1 MKKTHFAALNKDLS
15 NLGFGAA
22 GISGEAGGYAFGN
35 ITEKDA
41 ISLVHAA
48 VERGINLFDTA
59 PIYGFGASEERLGK
73 ALKGNDQVFI
83 VTKGGVDW
91 HSSKRVNMSNEPKVI
106 ERMLHESLKRLGREQ
121 IDLYMI
127 HWPDVNVDIRRPL
140 EVLVKAQEQGKI
152 KYLGLCNT
160 NQEDLEKSS
169 EVCSIDAFQSQH
181 NLWETTGYDLVES
194 KLDRALF
201 MGWGTLDKGIL
212 SGRVTKDRKY
222 DESDARSW
230 APWWN
235 KKEVQQKIDLVEAFS
250 QKLEE
255 YNLSMKT
262 FALMAAKTLPKPVIP
277 LVGVKT
283 VADLDNM
290 IELFSREYDSTLI
303 KTLAK
308 EFKDLYLSQNT

>member
-1 MKKTHFAALNKDLS
+1 MKKTHIAAINKDLS

-22 GISGEAGGYAFGN
+22 GISGDAGGYAFGN
-35 ITEKDA
+35 VTEKDA
-41 ISLVHAA
+41 IALVHAA

-73 ALKGNDQVFI
+73 ALKGNDQAFI

-91 HSSKRVNMSNEPKVI
+91 HSSKRVNMSNDPKVI
-106 ERMLHESLKRLGREQ
+106 ERMLHESLKRLQREQ
-121 IDLYMI
+121 VDLYMI

-152 KYLGLCNT
+152 KHIGLCNT
-160 NQEDLEKSS
+160 NQEDLEKSG
-169 EVCSIDAFQSQH
+169 EVCSVDAFQSQH
-181 NLWETTGYDLVES
+181 NLWETTGYELVES

-235 KKEVQQKIDLVEAFS
+235 KKEVQQKIEVVEEFT
-250 QKLEE
+250 QKLNAH
-255 YNLSMKT
+255 NLTMKD
-262 FALMAAKTLPKPVIP
+262 FALTAARTQAKPVIP

-290 IELFSREYDSTLI
+290 IELFNREYELNQI
-303 KTLAK
+303 QELAR
-308 EFKDLYLSQNT
+308 EFKDLYVSHFS

>member
-1 MKKTHFAALNKDLS
+1 MKKTHFAAIDKELS

-22 GISGEAGGYAFGN
+22 GISGDAGGYAFGN
-35 ITEKDA
+35 VSEKDA
-41 ISLVHAA
+41 IALIHAA
-48 VERGINLFDTA
+48 LERDINLFDTA

-73 ALKGNDQVFI
+73 ALKGNDRAFI

-91 HSSKRVNMSNEPKVI
+91 HNSKRVNMSNDPKVI
-106 ERMLHESLKRLGREQ
+106 ERMLHESLKRLQREQ

-127 HWPDVNVDIRRPL
+127 HWPDQNVDIRRPL
-140 EVLVKAQEQGKI
+140 EVLAKAQAQGKI
-152 KYLGLCNT
+152 KHIGLCNT

-169 EVCSIDAFQSQH
+169 EVCTIDAFQSQH
-181 NLWETTGYDLVES
+181 NLWETTGYDLVEN

-222 DESDARSW
+222 DDSDARSW

-235 KKEVQQKIDLVEAFS
+235 KKEVQQKIDVVEKFS
-250 QKLEE
+250 QTLKAHK
-255 YNLSMKT
+255 LSMKD
-262 FALMAAKTLPKPVIP
+262 FAITAARTQSHPVIP

-283 VADLDNM
+283 IADLDNM
-290 IELFSREYDSTLI
+290 IELFSRECDKNLVQD
-303 KTLAK
+303 LAK
-308 EFKDLYLSQNT
+308 EFKDLYLSQIS